1 MMAKT
6 HNRRGAAYI
15 ISKSYQERLGLKK
28 LCGSLAELQ
37 IGG

>member
-6 HNRRGAAYI
+6 HKRRGAACI
-15 ISKSYQERLGLKK
+15 ISQSNQEKLGLKK
-28 LCGSLAELQ
+28 LCGSLAELE